1 MLVLAIAGWAQTY
14 RALTHN
20 QWVADVH
27 AVPIGS
33 QRMRITYTPVSNGG
47 TLGTPH
53 TYTLLGDKWLYANL
67 PHS

>member
-1 MLVLAIAGWAQTY
+1 
-14 RALTHN
+14 
-20 QWVADVH
+20 
-27 AVPIGS
+27 
-33 QRMRITYTPVSNGG
+33 MRITYTPVSNGG